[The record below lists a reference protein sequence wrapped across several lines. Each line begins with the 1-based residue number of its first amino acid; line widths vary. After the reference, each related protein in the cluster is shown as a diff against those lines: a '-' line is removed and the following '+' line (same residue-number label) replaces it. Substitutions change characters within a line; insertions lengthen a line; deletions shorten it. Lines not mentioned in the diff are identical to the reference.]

1 MKDESVIHKRGGED
15 MYRVH
20 VLYYINGRLA
30 SNQDLRDLFKFERE
44 HNIYAL
50 RQISYPRLNVKVVK
64 YTTNW

>member
-1 MKDESVIHKRGGED
+1 
-15 MYRVH
+15 MYRIH

-30 SNQDLRDLFKFERE
+30 SNQDLKDLFKFERE